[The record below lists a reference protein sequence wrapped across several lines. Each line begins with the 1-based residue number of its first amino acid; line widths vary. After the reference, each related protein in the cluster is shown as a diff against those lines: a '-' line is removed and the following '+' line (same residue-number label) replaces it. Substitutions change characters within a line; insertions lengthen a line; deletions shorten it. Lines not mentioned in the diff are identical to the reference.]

1 MQRSLSII
9 IVLCWYSANATFNVH
24 FKRCFSMFH
33 DVLALTTLQLG
44 FTSLLLGTLLFSTG
58 KLLPVCQWIW
68 RHDRLLL
75 ASAMLFL
82 AGTLATNVSLS
93 LLSVGSTQLVKVLE
107 PLFACLLLFLWR
119 GETPKASAAL
129 SLCVI
134 ILGFLTCISASSA
147 QLELR
152 SICAC
157 LVANLCLQGR
167 NILNKQIMSENAISS
182 TAMMLSNSTIAC
194 MIQSVLQ
201 ICATALGLV
210 ASPLHRSLLTP
221 SNVSAD
227 AQNVET
233 LVPLLL
239 WPPVTF
245 CTYQTLSMV
254 VLSLMHPVT
263 HAVLNTCKRGVVV
276 LYGVVVLHELITMS
290 WLSGMG
296 VALVGVLGFSLSR
309 RVLTSEQEHKLQVVI
324 AMCLGFAVAL
334 LFVHQLGDARPF
346 SFASDVA
353 LPPPA
358 SVSPYHY
365 KQRSSKSVIANSTAR
380 FPITNSLHTNRSSR
394 IARQAFQTQQH
405 SSKSV
410 IANTARH
417 VTTDSKD

>member
-1 MQRSLSII
+1 
-9 IVLCWYSANATFNVH
+9 
-24 FKRCFSMFH
+24 
-33 DVLALTTLQLG
+33 
-44 FTSLLLGTLLFSTG
+44 
-58 KLLPVCQWIW
+58 
-68 RHDRLLL
+68 
-75 ASAMLFL
+75 
-82 AGTLATNVSLS
+82 
-93 LLSVGSTQLVKVLE
+93 
-107 PLFACLLLFLWR
+107 
-119 GETPKASAAL
+119 
-129 SLCVI
+129 
-134 ILGFLTCISASSA
+134 
-147 QLELR
+147 
-152 SICAC
+152 
-157 LVANLCLQGR
+157 
-167 NILNKQIMSENAISS
+167 MSENAISS
-182 TAMMLSNSTIAC
+182 VTMLFSNSTIAF
-194 MIQSVLQ
+194 MVQLTLQ
-201 ICATALGLV
+201 ICATAIGLV
-210 ASPLHRSLLTP
+210 ASPLHRTLLTP
-221 SNVSAD
+221 NHGSAA
-227 AQNVET
+227 AQNVVT
-233 LVPLLL
+233 LLL